1 MATAD
6 DIRATITSYGQ
17 SFGTDR
23 EGWLDLFA
31 ADATVED
38 PVGTDVRKGR
48 ESIGEFWDFAHSLA
62 DAVELRLSPTVC
74 VAGTEAAFHMDI
86 ISTLGD
92 AQMLIPAID
101 AMTFDDDAKI
111 TSMRAYWTM
120 EDMRPFEG

>member
-6 DIRATITSYGQ
+6 DIRATISTYGER
-17 SFGTDR
+17 FGTDR

-31 ADATVED
+31 PDATVED

-48 ESIGEFWDFAHSLA
+48 DQIGEFWDFAHSLA
-62 DAVELRLSPTVC
+62 DAVEVRVATPVC
-74 VAGTEAAFHMDI
+74 VAGTEAAFHI
-86 ISTLGD
+86 QIVSTVGD
-92 AQMLIPAID
+92 SRLMIPAID

-120 EDMRPFEG
+120 EDMRPFDG